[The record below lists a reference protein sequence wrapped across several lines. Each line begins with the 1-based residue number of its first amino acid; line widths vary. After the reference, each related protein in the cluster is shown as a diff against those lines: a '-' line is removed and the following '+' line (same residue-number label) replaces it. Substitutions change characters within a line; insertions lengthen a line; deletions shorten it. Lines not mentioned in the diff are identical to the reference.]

1 MSTFWIVLIT
11 VILTVGAQTVI
22 RILTE
27 VLKNITMQALSE
39 LCTRA
44 LMQPCFTVALTK
56 GEEIYFITQ
65 LSNSKKCIVFT
76 RDVLRQM
83 PKGGLENKIEYVQNL
98 SCSNDWNIP
107 GIYD

>member
-39 LCTRA
+39 LCTIA
-44 LMQPCFTVALTK
+44 LVQPCFTVALTK
-56 GEEIYFITQ
+56 GEETYFIVQ
-65 LSNSKKCIVFT
+65 LSNSKNCIVFS
-76 RDVLRQM
+76 RDVVRQM
-83 PKGGLENKIEYVQNL
+83 PEGLENKIEYVRNL
-98 SCSNDWNIP
+98 PCSNDWNIP